1 MLHIERIGKSLYGD
15 EAFIKRAT
23 GRFYT
28 HSMIAE
34 HMINALI
41 PKARLAFAKR
51 ETLSIC
57 DPFCGDGRLI
67 KWLLEHRNSLISPRC
82 LWRISMWDID
92 GANGSKGAEGI
103 EEFCKQHG
111 INAEVCFTKGDAFQ
125 LGRHC
130 SDVFDITLTNPPW
143 ELIKPDSRELKELSN
158 LDKQR
163 YISSMKEYDSFLIS
177 EYPLS
182 QPKSKFAG
190 WGTNLSRVG
199 LELCYRITSSGGFV
213 AAVMPASFLA
223 DAQSFTLRK
232 HLLTST
238 TLHDAAYFPAEAKL
252 FEKADVV
259 ASSVLFQRK
268 APILISPTLSKYDK
282 TGTLVGQGTVSLEK
296 EMLEKLGFVV
306 PIAFGAS
313 ATKLLSQLNDSFVS
327 WADLEGNS
335 RNSLWSG
342 REIDETS
349 SSKWLVDLGDAPLF
363 IKGRMINRYEI
374 CEWPTKRAAKP
385 SWTVPE
391 SVSFERIAWRDVSRP
406 NQKRRVIAT
415 LLPPGIAA
423 GNSIGVCYFR
433 DGNKTVLRSLL
444 GIMNSACFEF
454 QLRSHLATGHVSL
467 SSLRKVRVPSREK
480 LEKLTQLAC
489 LVDQALGDDQSAIP
503 QIEAAVARDVYGY
516 SLSEFELILSQFAK
530 LSREESDSILA
541 CYTTNRTQFSRRSR
555 KSVTTI

>member
-1 MLHIERIGKSLYGD
+1 MLHIERIRKSLFGD

-28 HSMIAE
+28 HFVVAE
-34 HMINALI
+34 HMINALV
-41 PKARLAFAKR
+41 PKARLAFAERK
-51 ETLSIC
+51 TLSVC

-67 KWLLEHRNSLISPRC
+67 KWLLEHRDSLTPSKCRWQIS
-82 LWRISMWDID
+82 LWDID
-92 GANGSKGAEGI
+92 GNNGTKGANEI
-103 EEFCKQHG
+103 EKFCEQHG
-111 INAEVCFTKGDAFQ
+111 INADVCFTKGDAFQ
-125 LGRHC
+125 LGRNC
-130 SDVFDITLTNPPW
+130 SGLFDVTLTNPPW
-143 ELIKPDSRELKELSN
+143 ELIKPDSRELRELSK
-158 LDKQR
+158 LEKQR
-163 YISSMKEYDSFLIS
+163 YISSMKEYDSFLIN

-199 LELCYRITSSGGFV
+199 LELCYRITSSGGFL
-213 AAVMPASFLA
+213 AAVLPASFLA

-259 ASSVLFQRK
+259 ASSVVFERK
-268 APILISPTLSKYDK
+268 VPTLIAPMLSKYDK
-282 TGTLVGQGTVSLEK
+282 TGSLVGQGTVSLEK
-296 EMLEKLGFVV
+296 ETLENLGYVV
-306 PIAFGAS
+306 PIAFGAN
-313 ATKLLSQLNDSFVS
+313 ATKLLSQLNDRFVS

-335 RNSLWSG
+335 SNSLWSG

-349 SSKWLVDLGDAPLF
+349 SSQWLVDSGDAPLF

-385 SWTVPE
+385 SWSVPE
-391 SVSFERIAWRDVSRP
+391 SVAFERIAWRDVSRP

-423 GNSIGVCYFR
+423 GNSIGIGYFR
-433 DGNKTVLRSLL
+433 DGNSTALRSLL

-480 LEKLTQLAC
+480 LETFTQLAR
-489 LVDQALGDDQSAIP
+489 LVDQALRNDQSAIP
-503 QIEAAVARDVYGY
+503 KIEATVARDVYGY

-530 LSREESDSILA
+530 LSREELDGILA
-541 CYTTNRTQFSRRSR
+541 CYTTNRTQFSRRPR
-555 KSVTTI
+555 KPATTA